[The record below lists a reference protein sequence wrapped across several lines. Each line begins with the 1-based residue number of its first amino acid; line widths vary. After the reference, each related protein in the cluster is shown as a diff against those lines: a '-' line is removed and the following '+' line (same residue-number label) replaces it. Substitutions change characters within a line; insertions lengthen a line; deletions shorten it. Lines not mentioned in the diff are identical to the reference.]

1 MIRLAL
7 ISLLLTAPA
16 QADLA
21 GSMLSKIGQGRP
33 HGCPPRLW
41 CACGLNRVL
50 ASLGYQQ
57 TGSNRA
63 IDTRRY
69 GIHASGYARN
79 NIIVFRHHS
88 GVATGNTKA
97 CPRGKVHIV
106 SGNHSNRYGVGCYS
120 KSRVIAI
127 RKAVR

>member
-7 ISLLLTAPA
+7 ISLLTLTAPA

-21 GSMLSKIGQGRP
+21 GAMLSKIGQGRP

-79 NIIVFRHHS
+79 TIIVFPHHV
-88 GVATGNTKA
+88 GVSTGKS
-97 CPRGKVHIV
+97 CGRGKVQIA
-106 SGNHSNRYGVGCYS
+106 SANHSGRFGVGCYS
-120 KSRVIAI
+120 KARIVAT
-127 RKAVR
+127 RKAVK